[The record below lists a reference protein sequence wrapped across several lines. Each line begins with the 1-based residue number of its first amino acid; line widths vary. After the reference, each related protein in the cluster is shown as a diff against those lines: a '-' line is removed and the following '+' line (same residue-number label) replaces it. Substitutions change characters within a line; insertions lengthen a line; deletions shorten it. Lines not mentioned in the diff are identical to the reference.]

1 MTQNFTM
8 DDIAKLLQASQKPPR
23 KKKNLTADQEKAMK
37 EKLAMM
43 REKSLAARKLKM
55 ENKASDAVLVKSRAF
70 ENETTISKPIDNI
83 PNLEIKRNVV
93 SFNQL
98 NDELFEKKYN
108 SKFEKID
115 ETMGHI
121 KSSLEEMKELKKQKA
136 LERQKAKEEKVQEKV
151 QESNINVEPVI
162 INNPKI
168 TLETSVSTKSVAL
181 PIKNSYAIPKIP
193 DYKNMFKK

>member
-151 QESNINVEPVI
+151 QEKIQESNIASPKITPIENS
-162 INNPKI
+162 NNPKI
-168 TLETSVSTKSVAL
+168 T